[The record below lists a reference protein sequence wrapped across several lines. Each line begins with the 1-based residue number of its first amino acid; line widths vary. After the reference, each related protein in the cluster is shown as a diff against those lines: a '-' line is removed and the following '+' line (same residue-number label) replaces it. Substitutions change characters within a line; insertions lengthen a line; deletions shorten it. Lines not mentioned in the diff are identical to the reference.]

1 MVNYNGKPY
10 HSIDYHLKETFGE
23 KVYKISL
30 DGGMTCPNRDG
41 TIDNRGCI
49 FCSAGGSGDFATSRK
64 LSITEQINTGIAN
77 MSPKYTGNK
86 FIAYFQAFTGTYG
99 DKEYLKQCYLE
110 AINHPNIVCLSIAT
124 RPDCID
130 DDILQILDTC
140 NQIKPVWIEL
150 GLQTTNEASAKYIRR
165 GYPLSTFD
173 NAVKQLRSINID
185 VIVHVIIGLP
195 NETYNDML
203 STITHLAK
211 CDIQGIKL
219 QLLHVLK
226 GTDLLKDYEKGM
238 FKTLSLEEYT
248 DIIIRLIEHLPSNI
262 VIHRITGD
270 GPKSILVSPTW
281 SFNKKYVLN
290 YIHKEFK
297 KRGSYQGKFLDM

>member
-10 HSIDYHLKETFGE
+10 HSIDYHLKEIFND

-41 TIDNRGCI
+41 KIDNRGCI
-49 FCSAGGSGDFATSRK
+49 FCSVGGSGDFATSRK
-64 LSITEQINTGIAN
+64 LSITEQINSGIAN
-77 MSPKYTGNK
+77 FSNKYNGKK

-99 DKEYLKQCYLE
+99 DKEYLKKCYLE
-110 AINHPNIVCLSIAT
+110 AINHPDIVCLSIAT

-130 DDILQILDTC
+130 DEILDILDTC
-140 NQIKPVWIEL
+140 NHIKPVWIEL
-150 GLQTTNEASAKYIRR
+150 GLQTTNETSAKYIRR

-173 NAVKQLRSINID
+173 NAVTKLRSINID

-195 NETYNDML
+195 NETYEDML
-203 STITHLAK
+203 STITYLAK

-226 GTDLLKDYEKGM
+226 GTDLLKDYEAGL
-238 FKTLSLEEYT
+238 FTTLSLEEYT
-248 DIIIRLIEHLPSNI
+248 DIIIRLIEHLPTNI

-281 SFNKKYVLN
+281 SSNKKYVLN

-297 KRGSYQGKFLDM
+297 KRGSYQGKYFDK